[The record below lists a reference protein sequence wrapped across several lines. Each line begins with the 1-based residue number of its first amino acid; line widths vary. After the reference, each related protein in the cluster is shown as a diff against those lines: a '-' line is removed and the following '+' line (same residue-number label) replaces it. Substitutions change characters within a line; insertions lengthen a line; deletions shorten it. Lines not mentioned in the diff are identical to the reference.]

1 VWTFTTGLVSNT
13 QAFTA
18 QNTTNPSG
26 GTSGII
32 VDNDSSD
39 GQAASIYFGNLNETS
54 VQCGTGAELFCAV
67 KLTQSALQ

>member
-1 VWTFTTGLVSNT
+1 MVSST
-13 QAFTA
+13 QAFSA
-18 QNTTNPSG
+18 QNTTNLSG

-39 GQAASIYFGNLNETS
+39 GQAASIYFGNLTS
-54 VQCGTGAELFCAV
+54 ISNQCSTGIPTFCAV